1 MLIPVLLAFLLP
13 IAMAHPCGD
22 APAHAHVSDLKLAI
36 SWLWSSPAGSGGA
49 LDSRHASGVD
59 LSDDAFADEGLRAE
73 VFSLALTAWKKGWD
87 KGDTKKK
94 VLTVIDYSLPS
105 DQHRLWLIDLET
117 GKLLFHERVAHGK
130 NTGGKLAKWFSNV
143 SDSKKSNLGVLKT
156 AETYMSGKFGYSL
169 RLDGLEKGFNHNAR
183 RRAIV
188 MHRAPYATDEWVD
201 RHGRLGRS
209 WGCPALDPKV
219 TDAIIDTIKGGTLIF
234 GYAKQDDWLRNSD
247 YLN

>member
-1 MLIPVLLAFLLP
+1 MARDLQSKDDMFLLCLFLNMGVTQ
-13 IAMAHPCGD
+13 ADPCTG
-22 APAHAHVSDLKLAI
+22 SDSCVEDIQSALSLSPEEATDTALK
-36 SWLWSSPAGSGGA
+36 S
-49 LDSRHASGVD
+49 
-59 LSDDAFADEGLRAE
+59 DAFEHKGLRPE
-73 VFSLALTAWKKGWD
+73 VLSLALKAWQHAWD
-87 KGDTKKK
+87 KGDTQKK

-105 DQHRLWLIDLET
+105 DQHRLWVIDLET
-117 GKLLFHERVAHGK
+117 GDLLFHERVAHGK

-143 SDSKKSNLGVLKT
+143 NNSKKSNLGVLKT

-188 MHRAPYATDEWVD
+188 MHRAPYTTDEYVD

-219 TDAIIDTIKGGTLIF
+219 TDAIINAIKEGSIIV
-234 GYAKQDDWLRNSD
+234 GYVPDAKWLEESE
-247 YLN
+247 YLK

>member
-1 MLIPVLLAFLLP
+1 MARHLQIKIGMFLLFLYLS
-13 IAMAHPCGD
+13 IGIIQAVPCSGSETCVED
-22 APAHAHVSDLKLAI
+22 IQSALSVS
-36 SWLWSSPAGSGGA
+36 PQEGA
-49 LDSRHASGVD
+49 EASVKA
-59 LSDDAFADEGLRAE
+59 DAFADKGLRPE
-73 VFSLALTAWKKGWD
+73 VLSIALKAWQHAWD
-87 KGDTKKK
+87 KGDTQKK

-105 DQHRLWLIDLET
+105 DQHRLWIIDLET

-143 SDSKKSNLGVLKT
+143 NNSKKSNLGVLKT

-169 RLDGLEKGFNHNAR
+169 RLDGLEQGFNHNAR

-188 MHRAPYATDEWVD
+188 MHRAPYTTDEYVD

-219 TDAIIDTIKGGTLIF
+219 TDAIIDTIKEGSIIV
-234 GYAKQDDWLRNSD
+234 GYVPDAKWLEESE
-247 YLN
+247 YLK

>member
-1 MLIPVLLAFLLP
+1 MHFLLFLLLNVGLTQ
-13 IAMAHPCGD
+13 ADPCTGSESCTEDIQAALSVNPQAD
-22 APAHAHVSDLKLAI
+22 AGLDIGLKA
-36 SWLWSSPAGSGGA
+36 
-49 LDSRHASGVD
+49 
-59 LSDDAFADEGLRAE
+59 DAFADKGLRPE
-73 VFSLALTAWKKGWD
+73 VLSLALKAWQNGWD
-87 KGDTKKK
+87 KGDTQKKI
-94 VLTVIDYSLPS
+94 LTVIDYSLPS

-143 SDSKKSNLGVLKT
+143 NNSKKSNLGVLKT
-156 AETYMSGKFGYSL
+156 AETYMSGKHGYSL

-219 TDAIIDTIKGGTLIF
+219 TDAIIDTIKGGSLIV
-234 GYAKQDDWLRNSD
+234 GYVPDAKWLEESE
-247 YLN
+247 YLK